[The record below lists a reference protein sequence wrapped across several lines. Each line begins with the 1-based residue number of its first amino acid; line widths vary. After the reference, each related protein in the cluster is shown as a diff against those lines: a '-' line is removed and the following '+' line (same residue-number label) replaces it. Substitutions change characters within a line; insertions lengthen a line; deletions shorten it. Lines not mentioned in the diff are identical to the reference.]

1 MITSSNTLALDEEAR
16 ISARRIFSLISNELL
31 QVELEFERQARSNV
45 QVIDYL
51 GDYLRRSGGK
61 RVRPALTILS
71 TYAVGGDGARY
82 NTIRM
87 ATVMEFLHTANLVHD
102 DVIDKADLRRKRPTV
117 NALYGNETAV
127 LMGDWLYMSAFETS
141 LAERSLPILDILTS
155 VTRKMT
161 EGELLQLTLLGDAG
175 ISEAQYFDVLKR
187 KTAYLFSASCEI
199 GGILGEAS
207 EKQQTAL
214 REYGLNLGT
223 AFQLTDD
230 LLDFTSSDAALG
242 KAAGA
247 DLLDGKVT
255 LPLIYLMAANAKAVS
270 MVQQVLSERSY
281 QSVSQQHLLDALA
294 QTNALERARAIAD
307 EYAENARAALECL
320 PDSDYCDSLRSL
332 PTYVL
337 NRDR

>member
-1 MITSSNTLALDEEAR
+1 MTLSSHTLTLDEEAK
-16 ISARRIFSLISNELL
+16 ISARRIFNLIANELQ
-31 QVELEFERQARSNV
+31 QVEIEFERQARSNV
-45 QVIDYL
+45 QVIAYL
-51 GDYLRRSGGK
+51 ADYLRKSGGK

-71 TYAVGGDGARY
+71 NYAVGGEGNRY
-82 NTIRM
+82 NSIRM
-87 ATVMEFLHTANLVHD
+87 ATVMEFLHTATLVHD
-102 DVIDKADLRRKRPTV
+102 DIIDKADTRRNRPTV

-127 LMGDWLYMSAFETS
+127 LLGDWLYMSAFETS

-161 EGELLQLTLLGDAG
+161 EGELLQLTLLGHADV
-175 ISEAQYFDVLKR
+175 SEAQYLDVLKR

-199 GGILGEAS
+199 GAILGGATEA
-207 EKQQTAL
+207 QQTAL

-223 AFQLTDD
+223 AFQLIDD
-230 LLDFTSSDAALG
+230 LLDFTSTEAALG

-247 DLLDGKVT
+247 DLLGGKVT
-255 LPLIYLMAANAKAVS
+255 LPLIYLRESDPSSLKL
-270 MVQQVLSERSY
+270 VQQVLSERSY
-281 QSVSQQHLLDALA
+281 QSVNQQRLLDALA

-307 EYAENARAALECL
+307 EYAENARAALEGL